1 MKKTIIAAAVAASVA
16 APAAFADVKVGG
28 MVAPEFTNTDS
39 TTNTDEGRVWTDL
52 VFSGSEDL
60 GNGLTASFKYHMFAD
75 TSGDS
80 NIDAVG
86 GAAATGTNVLTSGAS
101 TTTTVTQPTI
111 ADTDGG
117 QRIADLTVALSGD
130 FGTVKMGR
138 YEALAEGVMDAFA
151 NIEGINTIDLESTTG
166 FAGRSNGS
174 ISYTSPTMN
183 GLSVT
188 LNTMELDGEFNNA
201 NEILVKYSNGPL
213 TVMANSSDRDDDNV
227 EHTGIAASYK
237 IDNLEL
243 RAMKTEMKGQSTT
256 TLNGDY
262 TMFGAKYTM
271 GANTIA
277 VGMADDETAATNE
290 ETTLISLTHALS
302 KNTSAYIGFKNTN
315 PATGADT
322 DVTVIGVSQKF

>member
-1 MKKTIIAAAVAASVA
+1 
-16 APAAFADVKVGG
+16 
-28 MVAPEFTNTDS
+28 MVAPEFLQTDAANS
-39 TTNTDEGRVWTDL
+39 DEGKVYTDL

-80 NIDAVG
+80 AIDAVG
-86 GAAATGTNVLTSGAS
+86 GAAITNTATGVSVGNGTNVTI
-101 TTTTVTQPTI
+101 TQPTSSI
-111 ADTDGG
+111 ADNDGG

-151 NIEGINTIDLESTTG
+151 NIEGINGMDLESTTG

-243 RAMKTEMKGQSTT
+243 RAMKTEMKGQGTAN
-256 TLNGDY
+256 LNGDY

-277 VGMADDETAATNE
+277 VGMGDDETAGTNE

-322 DVTVIGVSQKF
+322 DLTIVGVSQKF